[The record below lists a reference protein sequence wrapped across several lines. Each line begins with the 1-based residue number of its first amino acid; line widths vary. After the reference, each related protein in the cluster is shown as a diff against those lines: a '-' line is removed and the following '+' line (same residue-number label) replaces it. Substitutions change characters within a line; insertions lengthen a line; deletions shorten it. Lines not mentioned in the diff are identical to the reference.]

1 MNSLQNPPVS
11 ESRGFDFLGAFRFL
25 FDGGNVLNNLL
36 LGAVMNLIPIVGP
49 IMLMGW
55 QCEILQRLLKKHS
68 NPIPK
73 LALDDFGYWLGR
85 GLAPF
90 VVVLIVAVPTVFGV
104 VFVLFVLTFGM
115 ALIAGASAQ
124 QGGEPNAVFALAGV
138 GISFLTYLGF
148 MIFFGML
155 VTSVLIRAELT
166 EDIGQ
171 ALDFRK
177 IWAYVRATWKD
188 VLISQLVFIPFAFAT
203 VLGGML
209 LLFVGIY
216 AAIIVIMVASLHLR
230 WQVYERYLSR
240 GGEAIPIQTKSG
252 PLPSEQK
259 RP

>member
-1 MNSLQNPPVS
+1 MSSLQNPPAS
-11 ESRGFDFLGAFRFL
+11 GTRGFDFLGAFRFL
-25 FDGGNVLNNLL
+25 FDGGNVLNNVLF
-36 LGAVMNLIPIVGP
+36 GAVMNFIPIVGP

-55 QCEILQRLLKKHS
+55 QCEILQRLLKRHP

-73 LALDDFGYWLGR
+73 LTMDDFGYWLGR

-90 VVVLIVAVPTVFGV
+90 VMVLIVTVPMVFLV
-104 VFVLFVLTFGM
+104 VFVVLVLTFGM
-115 ALIAGASAQ
+115 ALFAGASQ
-124 QGGEPNAVFALAGV
+124 QGGDPNPLFALAGV
-138 GISFLTYLGF
+138 GLTFLTYLAF
-148 MIFFGML
+148 MIAFSML
-155 VTSVLIRAELT
+155 VTSILIRAELT

-171 ALDFRK
+171 ALNFQK

-188 VLISQLVFIPFAFAT
+188 VLVIQLVFIPFAFAA
-203 VLGGML
+203 VLGGMI

-240 GGEAIPIQTKSG
+240 GGEEIPVQTKSG

-259 RP
+259 ALA